1 KFALLPTDGGGNTE
15 ASTISSQVQRCSA
28 RQRTR
33 RTGLVHQLVMAHFD
47 LGLAKRPVLVER
59 RYALNV
65 DIPAN
70 AVCVHV
76 RCGRLGYNQR
86 RHQARRQ
93 HIQRYRTAV
102 SFRRWQLSP
111 VNTDAVQIRS
121 QTTNT
126 NKAAFPLIPLYGYAR

>member
-1 KFALLPTDGGGNTE
+1 QVIPLLNLLKCRRVFVKIPGPAGLHVVRPKFALLPTDGGGNTE

-70 AVCVHV
+70 
-76 RCGRLGYNQR
+76 
-86 RHQARRQ
+86 
-93 HIQRYRTAV
+93 
-102 SFRRWQLSP
+102 
-111 VNTDAVQIRS
+111 
-121 QTTNT
+121 
-126 NKAAFPLIPLYGYAR
+126 